1 MKRTT
6 NNDKS
11 APYRTMSL
19 DKVTAPAKTE
29 GPKASKITADTDLR
43 SGKRK

>member
-1 MKRTT
+1 MKRT

-19 DKVTAPAKTE
+19 DKVTAPTKTE
-29 GPKASKITADTDLR
+29 GPKATKITSSTDLR